1 MTTPDEAR
9 EAHPQHT
16 FLRTSEV
23 FARYRWGR
31 SAGYLRLRDPNF
43 PRPLPGGVYR
53 LDTLLAWEESQ
64 LSGSSTSRNGTVEP
78 TAADESVAPQSVT
91 APPARRRAKKAA

>member
-1 MTTPDEAR
+1 MTHTDEAR

-16 FLRTSEV
+16 FLRTAEV

-31 SAGYLRLRDPNF
+31 SAGYLRLRDPSF

-64 LSGSSTSRNGTVEP
+64 LAAAPTSLSDSVELAP
-78 TAADESVAPQSVT
+78 ADERDASQSVT